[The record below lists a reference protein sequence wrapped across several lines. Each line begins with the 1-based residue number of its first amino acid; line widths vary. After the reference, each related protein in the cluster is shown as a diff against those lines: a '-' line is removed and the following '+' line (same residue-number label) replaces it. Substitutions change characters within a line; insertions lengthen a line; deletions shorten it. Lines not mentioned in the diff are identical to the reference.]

1 MNYTRT
7 FRRFDTT
14 NLKANYFAKEG
25 KTSWKECTINKV
37 SRKGIGIIFHTD
49 EKINAGSTLDLKIF
63 ISKELD
69 YFTVKGILKWIKQN
83 ENDFI
88 GGIELTEFL
97 SETEWIQLIFFITTP
112 SEIRTENIGFTTPED
127 TRENRHQSPPRKVVL
142 PAN

>member
-63 ISKELD
+63 ISKELE
-69 YFTVKGILKWIKQN
+69 YFTVKGILKWIEER
-83 ENDFI
+83 ENNFI

-112 SEIRTENIGFTTPED
+112 SEIRTENIGLTTPED
-127 TRENRHQSPPRKVVL
+127 TRENRHQSPPPKVVL